1 MEQNNTNIDLNVL
14 EKQMIENLKKL
25 REMGVEPYK
34 YNYTIT
40 HSIKELIEKKDDF
53 VDKEAEVSIA
63 GRMMSERAHGKV
75 MFIDV
80 KDEIEKIQVYVKKDI
95 VGEQKYLAA
104 KLFDI
109 GDIVGVKGK
118 LFMTHSG
125 ELTIAASDIDILSKA
140 LKPLPEKFH
149 GLKDVEMRY
158 RKRYLDLI
166 SNDESKMVF
175 RKRTEIISKIRHF
188 LSSHGYLEVETP
200 ILQPIYGGAFAQPFV
215 THHNTHDM
223 ELFLRIANELYLKRL
238 IVGGINR
245 VFEFAKDF
253 RNEGIDRTHNPEF
266 TQVEFY
272 QAYAD
277 YNDMMN
283 LVEEIFETLVPEKKI
298 VYGEKEIDFTRPWKR
313 VDFFDSI
320 KEKTGFDARGKSTEE
335 LKEAAKRM
343 NIELEGKKTY
353 GKILDEIFSEKV
365 QKDLMNPSF
374 VINHPLEI
382 SPLARKHREIE
393 GVVERFEPIIAGM
406 EVGNS
411 FSELNDPI
419 DQRERFMKQVE
430 ERQQGDTEAFQMD
443 EDFIDSLMYG
453 MPPTGGVGL
462 GIDRIVML
470 LTNQHTIRDVVLFPL
485 LKKEK

>member
-1 MEQNNTNIDLNVL
+1 MENNNLDLNVL
-14 EKQMIENLKKL
+14 EKQMMENLAKL
-25 REMGVEPYK
+25 REMGIEPYK
-34 YNYTIT
+34 YNFNAT
-40 HSIKELIEKKDDF
+40 HSIKELIEKKDEF
-53 VDKEAEVSIA
+53 VDKDIEISIA
-63 GRMMSERAHGKV
+63 GRMISERKHGKV

-80 KDEIEKIQVYVKKDI
+80 KDQIEKVQVYIKKDI

-118 LFMTHSG
+118 VFLTHTG
-125 ELTIAASDIDILSKA
+125 ELTLAASDIDILSKA

-149 GLKDVEMRY
+149 GLKDLEMRY

-166 SNDESKMVF
+166 VNDESKIVF
-175 RKRTEIISKIRHF
+175 RRRSEIINSIRKF
-188 LSSHGYLEVETP
+188 LSERDFLEVETP
-200 ILQPIYGGAFAQPFV
+200 ILQPIYGGAFAQPFT

-223 ELFLRIANELYLKRL
+223 QLFLRIANELYLKRL

-283 LVEEIFETLVPEKKI
+283 LVEEIFEVLVPEKKI
-298 VYGEKEIDFTRPWKR
+298 TYGEMEIDFTRPWRR
-313 VDFFDSI
+313 VDFFKSI
-320 KEKTGFDARGKSTEE
+320 EDKTGFDVRGKSTEE
-335 LKEAAKRM
+335 LKEIAKKL
-343 NIELEGKKTY
+343 NIDLEGKKTY

-365 QKDLMNPSF
+365 QKDLVNPSF
-374 VINHPLEI
+374 VVNHPLEI

-419 DQRERFMKQVE
+419 DQRERFMKQVD
-430 ERQQGDTEAFQMD
+430 ERKQGDTEAFQMD
-443 EDFIDSLMYG
+443 EDFIESLMYG

-470 LTNQHTIRDVVLFPL
+470 LTNQHSIRDVVLFPL

>member
-1 MEQNNTNIDLNVL
+1 MEQNNIDLNVL
-14 EKQMIENLKKL
+14 EKQMVENLKKL
-25 REMGVEPYK
+25 REMGIEPYK
-34 YNYTIT
+34 YSFSPT
-40 HSIKELIEKKDDF
+40 HSVRELIEKKEEF
-53 VDKEAEVSIA
+53 VDKEIEISIA

-125 ELTIAASDIDILSKA
+125 ELTIAATDIDILSKA

-149 GLKDVEMRY
+149 GLKDVEVRY

-166 SNDESKMVF
+166 ANDESKLVF
-175 RKRTEIISKIRHF
+175 RRRTEIISSIRRF
-188 LSSHGYLEVETP
+188 LSERGYLEVETP

-223 ELFLRIANELYLKRL
+223 ELYLRIANELYLKRL

-283 LVEEIFETLVPEKKI
+283 IVEEIFDILVPGKKI
-298 VYGEKEIDFTRPWKR
+298 VYADKEIDFTRPWKR
-313 VDFFDSI
+313 VDFFKSI
-320 KEKTGFDARGKSTEE
+320 EEKTGFDVRNKNTDE
-335 LKEAAKRM
+335 LKDIAKRL
-343 NIELEGKKTY
+343 NIDLDGKKTY

-365 QKDLMNPSF
+365 QKDLINPSF

-382 SPLARKHREIE
+382 SPLARKHREID

-411 FSELNDPI
+411 FSELNDPL

-430 ERQQGDTEAFQMD
+430 ERQQGDAEAFQMD

>member
-1 MEQNNTNIDLNVL
+1 MENNNLDLNVL
-14 EKQMIENLKKL
+14 EKQMMENLAKL
-25 REMGVEPYK
+25 REMGIEPYK
-34 YNYTIT
+34 YNFNAT
-40 HSIKELIEKKDDF
+40 HSIKELIEKKDEF
-53 VDKEAEVSIA
+53 VDKDIEISIA
-63 GRMMSERAHGKV
+63 GRMISERKHGKV

-80 KDEIEKIQVYVKKDI
+80 KDQIEKVQVYIKKDI

-118 LFMTHSG
+118 VFLTHTG
-125 ELTIAASDIDILSKA
+125 ELTLAASDIDILSKA

-149 GLKDVEMRY
+149 GLKDLEMRY

-166 SNDESKMVF
+166 VNDESKIVF
-175 RKRTEIISKIRHF
+175 RRRSEIINSIRKF
-188 LSSHGYLEVETP
+188 LSERDFLEVETP
-200 ILQPIYGGAFAQPFV
+200 ILQPIYGGAFAQPFT

-223 ELFLRIANELYLKRL
+223 QLFLRIANELYLKRL

-283 LVEEIFETLVPEKKI
+283 LVEEIFEVLVPEKKI
-298 VYGEKEIDFTRPWKR
+298 TYGEMEIDFTRPWRR
-313 VDFFDSI
+313 VDFFKSI
-320 KEKTGFDARGKSTEE
+320 EDKTGIDVRGKSTEE
-335 LKEAAKRM
+335 LKEIAKKL
-343 NIELEGKKTY
+343 NIDLEGKKTY

-365 QKDLMNPSF
+365 QKDLVNPSF
-374 VINHPLEI
+374 VVNHPLEI

-419 DQRERFMKQVE
+419 DQRERFMKQVD
-430 ERQQGDTEAFQMD
+430 ERKQGDTEAFQMD
-443 EDFIDSLMYG
+443 EDFIESLMYG

-470 LTNQHTIRDVVLFPL
+470 LTNQHSIRDVVLFPL

>member
-1 MEQNNTNIDLNVL
+1 MENNNLDLNAL
-14 EKQMIENLKKL
+14 EKQMMENLEKL
-25 REMGVEPYK
+25 REIGIEPYK
-34 YNYTIT
+34 YNFKTT
-40 HSIKELIEKKDDF
+40 HSIKSLIENKNDF
-53 VDKEAEVSIA
+53 VDKDIEISIA
-63 GRMMSERAHGKV
+63 GRIMSERKHGKV
-75 MFIDV
+75 IFMDI
-80 KDEIEKIQVYVKKDI
+80 KDQIERIQIYIKKDI
-95 VGEQKYLAA
+95 VGDQKYLAA

-109 GDIVGVKGK
+109 GDIVGIKGK
-118 LFMTHSG
+118 AFITHTG
-125 ELTIAASDIDILSKA
+125 ELTIAASDIDILSKT

-149 GLKDVEMRY
+149 GLKDIEMRY

-166 SNDESKMVF
+166 INDESKRVF
-175 RKRTEIISKIRHF
+175 IKRTEIINSIRKF
-188 LSSHGYLEVETP
+188 LSERDFLEVETP
-200 ILQPIYGGAFAQPFV
+200 ILQPIYGGAFAQPFT

-223 ELFLRIANELYLKRL
+223 DLFLRIANELYLKRL

-283 LVEEIFETLVPEKKI
+283 LVEEIFESLVPEKKI

-313 VDFFDSI
+313 IDFFKSI
-320 KEKTGFDARGKSTEE
+320 EEKTGIDMRNRNVEE
-335 LKEAAKRM
+335 IKEIAKNL
-343 NIELEGKKTY
+343 NIDLEGKKTY
-353 GKILDEIFSEKV
+353 GKILDEIFSVKV
-365 QKDLMNPSF
+365 QKDIMDPSF
-374 VINHPLEI
+374 VINYPIEI

-419 DQRERFMKQVE
+419 DQKERFMKQID
-430 ERQQGDTEAFQMD
+430 ERKQDNSEAFMMD
-443 EDFIDSLMYG
+443 EDFIDSLLYG

-470 LTNQHTIRDVVLFPL
+470 LTDQHSIRDVILFPL

>member
-1 MEQNNTNIDLNVL
+1 MDNNANVDLNVL
-14 EKQMIENLKKL
+14 EKQMMENLKKL
-25 REMGVEPYK
+25 REMGIEPYK
-34 YNYTIT
+34 YSYSPT
-40 HSIKELIEKKDDF
+40 HRVSELIEKREEFIDKD
-53 VDKEAEVSIA
+53 VEVSIA
-63 GRMMSERAHGKV
+63 GRIMSERAHGKV

-118 LFMTHSG
+118 AFLTHSG
-125 ELTIAASDIDILSKA
+125 ELTIAASDIEILSKA

-149 GLKDVEMRY
+149 GLKDVEIRY

-166 SNDESKMVF
+166 TNDEAKIVF
-175 RKRTEIISKIRHF
+175 RRRTEIISTIRKF
-188 LSSHGYLEVETP
+188 LSDRGYLEVETP

-283 LVEEIFETLVPEKKI
+283 LVEEIFEALVPEKKI
-298 VYGEKEIDFTRPWKR
+298 VYGEMEIDFTRPWKR
-313 VDFFDSI
+313 VDFFGSI
-320 KEKTGFDARGKSTEE
+320 KEKTGFDVVGKDVNE
-335 LKEAAKRM
+335 LKEIAKKL
-343 NIELEGKKTY
+343 NIDLEGKKTY

-365 QKDLMNPSF
+365 QKYLVNPSF

-419 DQRERFMKQVE
+419 DQRDRFMKQVE